1 MIRRGAA
8 TWPMLALAAVTLAG
22 CGGLIPKTAPSA
34 KPAPAAARPAQ
45 AAPAPMVVL
54 PTFSPQEA
62 AALRA
67 APPEAPAQR
76 GFAQFVRYARNV
88 AIAAKGGGAPLSA
101 MLTDPVA
108 LDGRRRTCAPGAQPV
123 ALIDLD
129 PAGGL
134 FAPPANPAQLP
145 GLPLGLAVLREAG
158 VAIAWRSD
166 LPVEETGPLRTA
178 LERAGL
184 DPRGQ
189 DIVSLRRDADDRKQ
203 ARLDSLAATACI
215 VAIAADERSD
225 FDERFR
231 YLRTPEAA
239 AGLEPLFGDGWFM
252 VEPVFL
258 KEGQQTQ

>member
-1 MIRRGAA
+1 MIRRRAA
-8 TWPMLALAAVTLAG
+8 LWPTLALAAATLSS
-22 CGGLIPKTAPSA
+22 CGNVIPQVAPAAKTAP
-34 KPAPAAARPAQ
+34 PAAT
-45 AAPAPMVVL
+45 APAPEPMVIL
-54 PTFSPQEA
+54 PSFSAQEA

-67 APPEAPAQR
+67 PASDEPAQR

-101 MLTDPVA
+101 MLNDPVA
-108 LDGRRRTCAPGAQPV
+108 LDGRRRTCAPGEQPV
-123 ALIDLD
+123 AMIDLD

-134 FAPPANPAQLP
+134 FAPPTNPAQLP
-145 GLPLGLAVLREAG
+145 GLALGLAVLREAG

-166 LPVEETGPLRTA
+166 LPVEQTGPMRTA

-189 DIVSLRRDADDRKQ
+189 DILSLRQDAADRKQ
-203 ARLDSLAATACI
+203 ARLENLAATACI
-215 VAIAADERSD
+215 IAIAADERSD

-231 YLRTPEAA
+231 YLRAPEAA